1 MSLDAGI
8 SLELKR
14 FQTMDIIECYIKS
27 GLEIYNSQQQVYIIT
42 SNDDS
47 YDWNYRSVTYNELNN
62 IINYRQE
69 HSLPIGISF
78 YENGVRITN
87 LLVVFPNK
95 IIFNC
100 DINRKIIEL
109 ANNEN
114 YTDVNWY
121 IENLVM
127 PLIRNNYYIS
137 HLEYWEAK

>member
-8 SLELKR
+8 SLELKK

-47 YDWNYRSVTYNELNN
+47 YDWNYRSVTYDELNN
-62 IINYRQE
+62 IISYRQE

-100 DINRKIIEL
+100 DINRKTIEL

-127 PLIRNNYYIS
+127 PLIRNNYCIS